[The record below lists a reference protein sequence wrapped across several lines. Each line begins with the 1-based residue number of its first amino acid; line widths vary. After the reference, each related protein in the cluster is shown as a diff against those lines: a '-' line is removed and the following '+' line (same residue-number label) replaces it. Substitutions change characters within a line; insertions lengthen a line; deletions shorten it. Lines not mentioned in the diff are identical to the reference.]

1 MRIRKMFPIALDKN
15 PNKSVISGEI
25 FSWKEVKEN
34 PFELFSF
41 DLIILNFLSNK
52 SNIELKEDLAMEYEM
67 IYKSQLSEI

>member
-1 MRIRKMFPIALDKN
+1 MRMKSMFPIALDKIS
-15 PNKSVISGEI
+15 NKSDISKEI

-41 DLIILNFLSNK
+41 DLVILNFLSNK
-52 SNIELKEDLAMEYEM
+52 SNLELKEDLAMEYEI

>member
-1 MRIRKMFPIALDKN
+1 MFPIGLDKN
-15 PNKSVISGEI
+15 LSKNDTSGEI

-41 DLIILNFLSNK
+41 DLMILNFLSNK
-52 SNIELKEDLAMEYEM
+52 SNLELKEDLAMEYEM

>member
-1 MRIRKMFPIALDKN
+1 MRIKSMFPIDLDKN
-15 PNKSVISGEI
+15 PNKSDISGEI

-41 DLIILNFLSNK
+41 DLVILNFLSNK
-52 SNIELKEDLAMEYEM
+52 SNLELKEDLAMEYEM